1 MTEAGDHSEYLDAL
15 QEIRQAREQAETLR
29 DQLLAEYERQREDSQ
44 ELMLSGGEDEDRRQR
59 GLEAMRQ
66 AIGAANCAIA
76 SIDQALRE
84 IQRAQGD

>member
-1 MTEAGDHSEYLDAL
+1 MTEPGDHSEYLDAL

-29 DQLLAEYERQREDSQ
+29 DQLLAEYERQREDGQ
-44 ELMLSGGEDEDRRQR
+44 EMVGVGEEDDRRQR

-66 AIGAANCAIA
+66 AIKAANCAIA

-84 IQRAQGD
+84 IQRAQDD

>member
-1 MTEAGDHSEYLDAL
+1 MTEPLDHSEYLHAL

-29 DQLLAEYERQREDSQ
+29 DQLLAEYERQREDDQ
-44 ELMLSGGEDEDRRQR
+44 EPAETGENDGRRQR

-66 AIGAANCAIA
+66 AITAANCAIA

-84 IQRAQGD
+84 VQRAQED